1 MSQLQ
6 KRNILHSLRS
16 KMLLWAIVFV
26 VPILAIL
33 YSTIWNAAESY
44 EGQTLVNIN
53 QMLNPYSTDI
63 DASLASVK
71 LYVANLK
78 VDPADFIGS
87 EETPDSLQR
96 QAALAADL
104 AGDLALYPQIDA
116 TFLYHEGEIR
126 FVQNYGRS
134 YPQSYEAA
142 QALCESL
149 AMLGEDAQ
157 LFQQGY
163 LYFETD
169 AGFFLYIAMNLRDG
183 VVGCWFS
190 VDSLF
195 QAVRAAE
202 LPGLFQI
209 MLADREGRLLNAEFD
224 TRSARL
230 LSQKLA
236 PYLVTRTML
245 ASAPFEITVLWDG
258 STVLAPVVRMYEGM
272 FAAISFA
279 CLLFVLYILFLRVS
293 LVKPLSRLA
302 SAVGSFAGG
311 NFAPLPIHKNDGAEI
326 ENVYRALNAMIEQ
339 IETLQ
344 VQMYEE
350 KLTKQQTQM
359 QLFQLQIR
367 PHFLLN
373 ALNTIVSFAR
383 IRDYD
388 MVQKMT
394 MYLATHCSYILYN
407 SWYVTL
413 EEELVYTQNFID
425 MQSTQHE
432 ERYRYIVR
440 VEDALLDYE
449 IPILAIQIFVENAL
463 KHAQNLDRQ
472 MEILVDIDKQQHA
485 GDHYLHI
492 CIQDNGDGFSDALIA
507 DLNSQKTSPIPAK
520 NDHGIGIA
528 NIRQRLNILYND
540 RAWVRFSNRL
550 ESGARIDLF
559 LPVDQRGETPQ

>member
-1 MSQLQ
+1 MSPPR
-6 KRNILHSLRS
+6 KWNIFHSLRS
-16 KMLLWAIVFV
+16 KMLLWAVVFV

-33 YSTIWNAAESY
+33 YGTIWNAAESY
-44 EGQTLVNIN
+44 EDQMLRNID

-63 DASLASVK
+63 DAALSSAK

-78 VDPADFIGS
+78 VDPADFIGA
-87 EETPDSLQR
+87 EETPESLQR
-96 QAALAADL
+96 QAILSADL

-116 TFLYHEGEIR
+116 TFLYRGGEIR
-126 FVQNYGRS
+126 FVQNYGRPYPKS
-134 YPQSYEAA
+134 YAAA
-142 QALCESL
+142 QALCASL
-149 AMLGEDAQ
+149 GMLGEDAQ

-163 LYFETD
+163 LYFETED
-169 AGFFLYIAMNLRDG
+169 GFFLYIAMNVHEG

-195 QAVRAAE
+195 EAVRAAG

-236 PYLVTRTML
+236 PYLVTRAML
-245 ASAPFEITVLWDG
+245 ASAPFEITVLWDE
-258 STVLAPVVRMYEGM
+258 SIVLAPVARMYEGM

-302 SAVGSFAGG
+302 NAVGSFTGG
-311 NFAPLPIHKNDGAEI
+311 NFAPLHIHKNDGAEI
-326 ENVYRALNAMIEQ
+326 ENVYRALNAMIEK

-344 VQMYEE
+344 IQMYEE

-383 IRDYD
+383 IRNYD

-394 MYLATHCSYILYN
+394 MYLATHCRYILYN
-407 SWYVTL
+407 SWYVSL

-432 ERYRYIVR
+432 DRYRYIVR
-440 VEDALLDYE
+440 VEDALLDDE

-463 KHAQNLDRQ
+463 KHAQDIDRQ
-472 MEILVDIDKQQHA
+472 MEILVGIDALQLA
-485 GDHYLHI
+485 GGRYLRI
-492 CIQDNGDGFSDALIA
+492 CIQDNGKGFSDALLA
-507 DLNSQKTSPIPAK
+507 ELNGQKSYPPEKWPWDRHCQHTPTPE
-520 NDHGIGIA
+520 HTL
-528 NIRQRLNILYND
+528 QRP
-540 RAWVRFSNRL
+540 RL
-550 ESGARIDLF
+550 GAVLQPPGRRRL
-559 LPVDQRGETPQ
+559 R